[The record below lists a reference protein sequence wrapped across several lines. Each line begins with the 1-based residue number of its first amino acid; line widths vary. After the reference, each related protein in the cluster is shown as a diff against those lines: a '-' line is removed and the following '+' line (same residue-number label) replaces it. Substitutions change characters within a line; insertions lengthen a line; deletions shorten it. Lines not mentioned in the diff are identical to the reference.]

1 MNGFDEII
9 ERGLNEIKQ
18 ATDQNKLNELKA
30 KYVGKQSELAQAMK
44 KIAQLPMEKK
54 ADFGKNVNIAKQ
66 KILSFIASRQE
77 EISNAIID
85 SKIANEKI
93 DITLPGRKTE
103 KGSKH
108 PWEIIKDD
116 LMEFFSSLGYTI
128 AEGNEVELDRFN
140 FELLNIPKD
149 HPARAMQD
157 SFYIDDVTLLRS
169 HTSAVQSHVMLN
181 AKGQGPIKVICPGK
195 VYRRDDD
202 DMTHSHQFGQCEGLV
217 IGEKVNLGALMETL
231 TLMIRHIF
239 GAKREVRFRPSFFPF
254 TEPSIEVDVS
264 CFECGGKGCDLCKGT
279 GWIEILGAGMV
290 HPNVLRDNGFDPDK
304 YQGFAFGV
312 GIERLAML
320 KYGIDDI
327 RKFYNNDVSFLHQFK
342 GEK

>member
-1 MNGFDEII
+1 MNIFDEIV
-9 ERGLNEIKQ
+9 ERGRREISD

-30 KYVGKQSELAQAMK
+30 KFVGKQSELSQLMK
-44 KIAQLPMEKK
+44 KLAELPSEEK
-54 ADFGKNVNIAKQ
+54 ANFGKSLNIAKQ
-66 KILSFIASRQE
+66 KILEFVAEKQVKLANE
-77 EISNAIID
+77 IID
-85 SKIANEKI
+85 AKIANEKI
-93 DITLPGRKTE
+93 DITLPGRKIE

-108 PWEIIKDD
+108 PCDIIKDD
-116 LMEFFSSLGYTI
+116 LTEFFTSLGY
-128 AEGNEVELDRFN
+128 AVAVGNEVELDKFN

-157 SFYIDDVTLLRS
+157 SFYVDDNSLLRS

-217 IGEKVNLGALMETL
+217 IGKDVSLGALMETL
-231 TLMIRHIF
+231 TLMIQHIF
-239 GAKREVRFRPSFFPF
+239 GEKREVRFRPSFFPF
-254 TEPSIEVDVS
+254 TEPSIEVDIS
-264 CFECGGKGCDLCKGT
+264 CFECGGKGCDMCKHT

-290 HPNVLRDNGFDPDK
+290 HPNVIRDNGFDPEI

-320 KYGIDDI
+320 KYGVDDI
-327 RKFYNNDVSFLHQFK
+327 RKFYNNDISFLHQFK
-342 GEK
+342 REK

>member
-1 MNGFDEII
+1 MNEFDEIV
-9 ERGLNEIKQ
+9 ERGKIEINQ
-18 ATDQNKLNELKA
+18 ATDQNKLKELKA
-30 KYVGKQSELAQAMK
+30 KYVGKQSELSQSMK
-44 KIAQLPMEKK
+44 KIAKLPASEK
-54 ADFGKNVNIAKQ
+54 ATFGKNVNIAKQ
-66 KILSFIASRQE
+66 KILKMIADKQV
-77 EISNAIID
+77 EIANAIVD
-85 SKIANEKI
+85 AKIANERI
-93 DITLPGRKTE
+93 DITLPGRKIE

-108 PWEIIKDD
+108 PFEVIQDD
-116 LMEFFSSLGYTI
+116 LIEFFTGLGYSV
-128 AEGNEVELDRFN
+128 AQGNEVELDKFN

-157 SFYIDDVTLLRS
+157 SFYVDDNTLLRS

-217 IGEKVNLGALMETL
+217 IGEKVSLGALMETL
-231 TLMIRHIF
+231 TLMIKHVF
-239 GAKREVRFRPSFFPF
+239 GEKRDVRFRPSFFPF
-254 TEPSIEVDVS
+254 TEPSVEVDIS
-264 CFECGGKGCDLCKGT
+264 CFECGGKGCDMCKGT

-290 HPNVLRDNGFDPDK
+290 HPNVIRDNGFDPDK

-342 GEK
+342 REK

>member
-1 MNGFDEII
+1 MNVFEEIV
-9 ERGLNEIKQ
+9 ERSREEINK
-18 ATDQNKLNELKA
+18 ATDKNKLNELKA
-30 KYVGKQSELAQAMK
+30 KFVGKQSELSKAMK
-44 KIAQLPMEKK
+44 KISTLPPSEK
-54 ADFGKNVNIAKQ
+54 ANFGKNLNIAKK
-66 KILSFIASRQE
+66 KIIQMITDKQQE
-77 EISNAIID
+77 IINALVD
-85 SKIANEKI
+85 KKIANEKI
-93 DITLPGRKTE
+93 DITLPGRKIE

-108 PWEIIKDD
+108 PFDIVKDD
-116 LMEFFSSLGYTI
+116 LIEFFSELGYTI
-128 AEGNEVELDRFN
+128 AEGNEVELDKFN

-157 SFYIDDVTLLRS
+157 SFYINENALLRS

-217 IGEKVNLGALMETL
+217 IGEEVSMGALLETL
-231 TLMIRHIF
+231 TLMIKHIF
-239 GAKREVRFRPSFFPF
+239 GEKREVRFRPSFFPF
-254 TEPSIEVDVS
+254 TEPSVEVDVS
-264 CFECGGKGCDLCKGT
+264 CFECNGKGCDMCKGT

-290 HPNVLRDNGFDPDK
+290 HPNVIRDNGFDPDK

-327 RKFYNNDVSFLHQFK
+327 RKLYNNDVRFLHQFK
-342 GEK
+342 KEK

>member
-1 MNGFDEII
+1 MNIFDEIV
-9 ERGLNEIKQ
+9 ERASKEINEAI
-18 ATDQNKLNELKA
+18 DQNKLSELKA
-30 KYVGKQSELAQAMK
+30 KFVGKQSELSQSMK
-44 KIAQLPMEKK
+44 KLKDLPNEEK
-54 ADFGKNVNIAKQ
+54 ANFGKNLNIAKQ
-66 KILSFIASRQE
+66 KILSHIADQQNALKTK
-77 EISNAIID
+77 EIDA
-85 SKIANEKI
+85 KIANEKI
-93 DITLPGRKTE
+93 DITLPGRCNQ

-108 PWEIIKDD
+108 PCDIIKDD
-116 LMEFFSSLGYTI
+116 LVEFFTGLGYSV
-128 AEGNEVELDRFN
+128 ADGNEVELDKFN

-149 HPARAMQD
+149 HPARDMQD
-157 SFYIDDVTLLRS
+157 SFYVDDNSLLRS
-169 HTSAVQSHVMLN
+169 HTSPVQSHVMLN
-181 AKGQGPIKVICPGK
+181 AKGVGPIKVICPGK

-217 IGEKVNLGALMETL
+217 IGENVSLGALMDTL
-231 TLMIRHIF
+231 TLMIKHMF
-239 GAKREVRFRPSFFPF
+239 GEKRNVRFRPSFFPF

-264 CFECGGKGCDLCKGT
+264 CANCGGKGCPICKGT

-320 KYGIDDI
+320 KYGVDDI

>member
-1 MNGFDEII
+1 MNIFDEIV
-9 ERGLNEIKQ
+9 ERGRREISE

-30 KYVGKQSELAQAMK
+30 KFVGKQSELSQSMK
-44 KIAQLPMEKK
+44 KLANLPVEEKAK
-54 ADFGKNVNIAKQ
+54 FGKDLNIAKQ
-66 KILSFIASRQE
+66 KILELVAEKQVALA
-77 EISNAIID
+77 NAIID
-85 SKIANEKI
+85 AKIANEKI
-93 DITLPGRKTE
+93 DITLPGRKIE

-108 PWEIIKDD
+108 PCDIIKDD
-116 LMEFFSSLGYTI
+116 LTEFFIGLGY
-128 AEGNEVELDRFN
+128 AVAVGNEVELDKFN

-157 SFYIDDVTLLRS
+157 SFYVDENSLLRS

-217 IGEKVNLGALMETL
+217 IGKDVSLGALMETL
-231 TLMIRHIF
+231 TLMIQHMF
-239 GAKREVRFRPSFFPF
+239 GEKREVRFRPSFFPF
-254 TEPSIEVDVS
+254 TEPSIEVDIS
-264 CFECGGKGCDLCKGT
+264 CFECGGKGCDMCKHT

-290 HPNVLRDNGFDPDK
+290 HPNVIRDNGFDPEI

-320 KYGIDDI
+320 KYGVDDI
-327 RKFYNNDVSFLHQFK
+327 RKFYNNDISFLHQFK
-342 GEK
+342 REK